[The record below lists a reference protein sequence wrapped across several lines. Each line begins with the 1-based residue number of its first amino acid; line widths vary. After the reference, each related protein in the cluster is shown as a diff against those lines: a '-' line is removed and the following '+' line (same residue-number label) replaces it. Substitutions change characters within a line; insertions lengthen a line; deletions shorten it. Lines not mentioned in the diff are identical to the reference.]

1 MPKCIICNRAF
12 VNNTFLE
19 THSQTHI
26 ATPFI
31 KWVGGKTQIL
41 PSVLETFPQ
50 LTGKTYYE
58 PFLGGGAIL
67 FGLLASA
74 NKAAHIIAA
83 DVNEALIYSYINIR
97 DNVNSVITS
106 LQTLKTD
113 FEAASKH
120 TVDTPN
126 RKPHTPIDAATCAE
140 SYYYWIRQQY
150 NSLTDYKSPQASAYF
165 IFLNK
170 TCFRGVYRMGPNG
183 FNVPY
188 GHYNNPGIFDT
199 IELST
204 VSVAIKNVIFLCQ
217 TWETTLTAALSKK
230 NCFIY
235 MDPPYVPETAT
246 SFVGYTA
253 DGFSSEEHEKLF
265 TFCKELIRQG
275 IPFVMSN
282 SDVPL
287 IHSALGKR
295 TSISTIDCKRSI
307 NSKKPGSR
315 TNEVLIKYIPTV
327 TY

>member
-1 MPKCIICNRAF
+1 MPKCIICNRTF
-12 VNNTFLE
+12 INNTFLE
-19 THSQTHI
+19 THLHI
-26 ATPFI
+26 HTATPFI

-41 PSVLETFPQ
+41 SSVLETFPQ
-50 LTGKTYYE
+50 LNGKTYYE
-58 PFLGGGAIL
+58 PFLGGGAVL

-74 NKAAHIIAA
+74 NKPAHIIAA
-83 DVNEALIYSYINIR
+83 DVNETLIYSYINIR
-97 DNVNSVITS
+97 DNIDTVIS
-106 LQTLKTD
+106 YLGLLKKE
-113 FEAASKH
+113 FETASEN

-126 RKPHTPIDAATCAE
+126 RKPLTLTDAKTCAE

-150 NSLTDYKSPQASAYF
+150 NTLTDYKSPQASAYF

-188 GHYNNPGIFDT
+188 GHYNNPAIFNT
-199 IELST
+199 VELRT
-204 VSVAIKNVIFLCQ
+204 VSAAIKSVTFLCQ
-217 TWETTLTAALSKK
+217 PWQTTFAAALSKK

-253 DGFSSEEHEKLF
+253 DGFSSDEHDKLF
-265 TFCKELIRQG
+265 TVCKELIRQN

-287 IHSALGKR
+287 IHSTLGKY
-295 TSISTIDCKRSI
+295 TTITTINCKRSI
-307 NSKKPGSR
+307 NSKKPDAR
-315 TNEVLIKYIPTV
+315 TNEVLIKYLV
-327 TY
+327 